1 MTKQLLYILILF
13 LSIACNESGIKEIEK
28 LNIAYAKSFV
38 CPFENVKILIQ
49 EENELCGNTS
59 EEEIASLFFPTL
71 NDKSILPIIQSNT
84 KIDSIV
90 INNNFEN
97 DSTKTYVK
105 VIGYSENKVDTVFI
119 TENFSL
125 NNKSITIEK
134 IAIYK
139 NDNWHIKTL
148 KDENLY

>member
-13 LSIACNESGIKEIEK
+13 LSIACNKSGIQEIEK

-38 CPFENVKILIQ
+38 CPFENVKVLVQ
-49 EENELCGNTS
+49 DHVGVCGEMS
-59 EEEIASLFFPTL
+59 KDEIANYYTPRFY
-71 NDKSILPIIQSNT
+71 KKHILKLINSKFQIEERNQAII
-84 KIDSIV
+84 
-90 INNNFEN
+90 
-97 DSTKTYVK
+97 DSTKVYFTVM
-105 VIGYSENKVDTVFI
+105 GHTENKVDTVFI

-125 NNKSITIEK
+125 NNKSIK
-134 IAIYK
+134 IRKLATYK

>member
-13 LSIACNESGIKEIEK
+13 LSIACNKSDIQEIEK

-38 CPFENVKILIQ
+38 CPFGNVKILVQ
-49 EENELCGNTS
+49 NDAGVCGNTS
-59 EEEIASLFFPTL
+59 DDEMASLYFPTL
-71 NDKSILPIIQSNT
+71 YKKPILPIIQPIT

-90 INNNFEN
+90 HNINFEN
-97 DSTKTYVK
+97 DSTKTYVEI
-105 VIGYSENKVDTVFI
+105 IGHTENKVDTVFI

-134 IAIYK
+134 IATYK

-148 KDENLY
+148 RDENLY